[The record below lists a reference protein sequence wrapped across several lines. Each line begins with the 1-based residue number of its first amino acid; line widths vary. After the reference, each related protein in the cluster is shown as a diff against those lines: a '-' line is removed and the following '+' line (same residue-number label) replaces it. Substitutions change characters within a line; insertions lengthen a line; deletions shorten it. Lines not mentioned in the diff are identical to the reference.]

1 MCSHTELAFMT
12 DPPTSSA
19 VATNLSPGIPDE
31 RFFFLLRTSSS
42 PSICSSLKAQSWE
55 DKLGRVIGTVAVG
68 TMSLWWISRRTH
80 VLCGSPRDPQR
91 PSRGVVIKRNTSWCL
106 IHRLKPPQPP
116 STILLLAV
124 NKLIRSH
131 YLWCLTQMESFK
143 GDSYRRV
150 DTVQSVLKPTMS
162 FCSFSLNSWPA
173 SSKRSKIQATG
184 PKVSP
189 FKEKKIKPH
198 HEDQHCFSVPKTPTK
213 WNKYSS
219 TFFFF
224 NVPSWKWICVGL
236 WMISPRSH
244 WGR

>member
-1 MCSHTELAFMT
+1 MCSHAELAFMT

-31 RFFFLLRTSSS
+31 RFFFFLLRTSSS
-42 PSICSSLKAQSWE
+42 PSICSSLKVQSWE

-68 TMSLWWISRRTH
+68 RMSLWWFPRRTRA
-80 VLCGSPRDPQR
+80 LWFSSWSSKTKQR
-91 PSRGVVIKRNTSWCL
+91 SGYQEEHLVVPHSQAQTPSTTFN
-106 IHRLKPPQPP
+106 QPP
-116 STILLLAV
+116 TCCEHY
-124 NKLIRSH
+124 N
-131 YLWCLTQMESFK
+131 YLWRLTQMESFK

-150 DTVQSVLKPTMS
+150 HTVQSVLKPNMS
-162 FCSFSLNSWPA
+162 FCSFSLNSWPV